1 MHSARFDILGIGN
14 AIVDILA
21 EVDDG
26 FLAEQGMIKGSMDLI
41 DAKRTDSLYAL
52 MPPAVQ
58 TSGGSVA
65 NTAAVAAQMGARTA
79 FIGVVADDQFGGV
92 FRHDIT
98 ASGVHYVTPPTD
110 QMLPSA
116 RCLIIVTPDG
126 QRTMNTFLG
135 ASSTLSPAY
144 LDHGLIADAAII
156 YLEGFLFYVPDSRD
170 ACLVAA
176 GVAHEAGR
184 RVAISLSDFL
194 CVERNLEAFRAM
206 VRDHVDI
213 VFANERELAALTG
226 CEDFEAGAEAIR
238 DQVEIAV
245 LTRGEHG
252 SVILRGAER
261 VEVPAEPTAVVDTT
275 GAGDA
280 YAAGFMAALVAGE
293 PLAVCGRCGARAAA
307 ETISRLGARPAR
319 RPALSAGMKRRGH
332 QGTGRP
338 R

>member
-1 MHSARFDILGIGN
+1 MVPARFDILGIGN

-41 DAKRTDSLYAL
+41 EAGRTDALYAL

-65 NTAAVAAQMGARTA
+65 NTAAVAAQMGARSA
-79 FIGVVADDQFGGV
+79 FIGVVADDEFGSI

-98 ASGVHYVTPPTD
+98 GSGVHYVTPPAD
-110 QMLPSA
+110 QSLPTA

-144 LDHGLIADAAII
+144 LDHVAIADSAII
-156 YLEGFLFYVPDSRD
+156 YLEGFLFYVPDSRES
-170 ACLVAA
+170 CVVAA
-176 GVAHEAGR
+176 RVAHEAGR

-213 VFANERELAALTG
+213 LFANEQELAALTG
-226 CEDFEAGAEAIR
+226 FADFETGTEGRAGAGG
-238 DQVEIAV
+238 D
-245 LTRGEHG
+245 
-252 SVILRGAER
+252 RGAH
-261 VEVPAEPTAVVDTT
+261 PG
-275 GAGDA
+275 GAWQRD
-280 YAAGFMAALVAGE
+280 
-293 PLAVCGRCGARAAA
+293 
-307 ETISRLGARPAR
+307 PAR
-319 RPALSAGMKRRGH
+319 RRARRRASRARG
-332 QGTGRP
+332 GA
-338 R
+338 

>member
-1 MHSARFDILGIGN
+1 MIPARFDILGIGN

-41 DAKRTDSLYAL
+41 DASRTDTLYAL

-79 FIGVVADDQFGGV
+79 FIGVVADDQFGGI

-98 ASGVHYVTPPTD
+98 ASGVHYVTPAVDDAQPT
-110 QMLPSA
+110 A

-144 LDHGLIADAAII
+144 LDHALIAASAIT
-156 YLEGFLFYVPDSRD
+156 YLEGFLFYVPDSRN
-170 ACLVAA
+170 ACLAA
-176 GVAHEAGR
+176 ARVAHEAGQR
-184 RVAISLSDFL
+184 IAISLSDFL
-194 CVERNLEAFRAM
+194 CVERNLDAFRAM

-213 VFANERELAALTG
+213 VFANELELAALTG
-226 CEDFEAGAEAIR
+226 FDDFEAGAQAIR
-238 DQVEIAV
+238 GLVEIAV
-245 LTRGEHG
+245 LTRGAHG

-261 VEVPAEPTAVVDTT
+261 VQVPAEPTAVIDTT

-280 YAAGFMAALVAGE
+280 YAAGFMTGLVAGE
-293 PLAVCGRCGARAAA
+293 PLAVCGRWGSRAAA
-307 ETISRLGARPAR
+307 ETISRMGARPPGDLR
-319 RPALSAGMKRRGH
+319 YLKG
-332 QGTGRP
+332 
-338 R
+338 

>member
-1 MHSARFDILGIGN
+1 MIPARFDILGIGN

-21 EVDDG
+21 EVDDS

-41 DAKRTDSLYAL
+41 DADRTDALYAL

-65 NTAAVAAQMGARTA
+65 NTAAVAAQMGARSA
-79 FIGVVADDQFGGV
+79 FIGVVADDQFGGI

-98 ASGVHYVTPPTD
+98 ASGVHYVTPATE
-110 QMLPSA
+110 QSLPSA

-135 ASSTLSPAY
+135 ASSTLSPAF
-144 LDHGLIADAAII
+144 LDPALIADSAIT
-156 YLEGFLFYVPDSRD
+156 YLEGFLFYVPDSRES
-170 ACLVAA
+170 CLVAA

-194 CVERNLEAFRAM
+194 CVERNLEAFRTV

-213 VFANERELAALTG
+213 LFANERELAALTG
-226 CEDFEAGAEAIR
+226 FDDFEAGAEAVR
-238 DQVEIAV
+238 GQVEIAV
-245 LTRGEHG
+245 LTRGAHG
-252 SVILRGAER
+252 SVILRAAER
-261 VEVPAEPTAVVDTT
+261 VEVAAEPTEVVDTT

-280 YAAGFMAALVAGE
+280 YAAGFMAGLVAGE
-293 PLAVCGRCGARAAA
+293 ALALCGRWGSRAAA
-307 ETISRLGARPAR
+307 ETISRMGARPPGDLR
-319 RPALSAGMKRRGH
+319 YLRG
-332 QGTGRP
+332 
-338 R
+338 

>member
-1 MHSARFDILGIGN
+1 MSPARFDILGIGN

-41 DAKRTDSLYAL
+41 DARRTDALYAL

-65 NTAAVAAQMGARTA
+65 NTAAVAAQIGARSA
-79 FIGVVADDQFGGV
+79 FIGVVADDQFGNI

-98 ASGVHYVTPPTD
+98 ASGVHYVTAPTD
-110 QMLPSA
+110 GALPSA

-135 ASSTLSPAY
+135 ASATLSPSF
-144 LDHGLIADAAII
+144 LDPALIAGSSIT
-156 YLEGFLFYVPDSRD
+156 YLEGFLFYVPQSRD
-170 ACLVAA
+170 ACLAAA
-176 GVAHEAGR
+176 GIAHEAGR

-206 VRDHVDI
+206 VRDHADI

-226 CEDFEAGAEAIR
+226 LEDFEAGAEAIR
-238 DQVEIAV
+238 GQVEIAV
-245 LTRGEHG
+245 LTRGARG

-261 VEVPAEPTAVVDTT
+261 VEVAAEPTEVVDTT

-280 YAAGFMAALVAGE
+280 YAAGFMAGLVAGE
-293 PLAVCGRCGARAAA
+293 SLAACGRWGARAAA
-307 ETISRLGARPAR
+307 ETISRMGARPPGDLR
-319 RPALSAGMKRRGH
+319 YLRV
-332 QGTGRP
+332 
-338 R
+338 

>member
-1 MHSARFDILGIGN
+1 MTPARFDILGIGN

-21 EVDDG
+21 EVDEA
-26 FLAEQGMIKGSMDLI
+26 FLAEQGMIKGSMELI
-41 DAKRTDSLYAL
+41 DARRTDNLYAL

-65 NTAAVAAQMGARTA
+65 NTAAVAAQMGARAA

-98 ASGVHYVTPPTD
+98 ASGVHYPTPPSTES
-110 QMLPSA
+110 LPTA
-116 RCLIIVTPDG
+116 RCLIIVSADG

-135 ASSTLSPAY
+135 VSRTLAPAN
-144 LDHGLIADAAII
+144 LDHALIAKSAIT
-156 YLEGFLFYVPDSRD
+156 YLEGFLFYVPDSQE
-170 ACLVAA
+170 ACLTAA
-176 GVAHEAGR
+176 RVAHEAGR

-206 VRDHVDI
+206 VRDHTDI

-226 CEDFEAGAEAIR
+226 FDDFEAGAEAIR
-238 DQVEIAV
+238 GQVEISA

-252 SVILRGAER
+252 SVIVRGDER
-261 VEVPAEPTAVVDTT
+261 VEVPAEPTRVVDTT

-293 PLAVCGRCGARAAA
+293 PLAVCGRWGSRAAA
-307 ETISRLGARPAR
+307 ETINRMGARPPGDLR
-319 RPALSAGMKRRGH
+319 YLRG
-332 QGTGRP
+332 
-338 R
+338 

>member
-1 MHSARFDILGIGN
+1 MIPARFDILGIGN

-41 DAKRTDSLYAL
+41 DAGRTDKLYAL

-65 NTAAVAAQMGARTA
+65 NTAAVAAQMGARAA
-79 FIGVVADDQFGGV
+79 FIGVVASDEFGQI

-98 ASGVHYVTPPTD
+98 ASGVHYVTPAADETLPT
-110 QMLPSA
+110 A

-135 ASSTLSPAY
+135 ASSTLCPAF
-144 LDHGLIADAAII
+144 LDHGVIADSAIT
-156 YLEGFLFYVPDSRD
+156 YLEGFLFYVPDSRES
-170 ACLVAA
+170 CHVAA
-176 GVAHEAGR
+176 RVAHEAGR

-213 VFANERELAALTG
+213 LFANERELAALTG
-226 CEDFEAGAEAIR
+226 SDDFETGAEAVR
-238 DQVEIAV
+238 GQVEIAV

-261 VEVPAEPTAVVDTT
+261 VEVAATATAVVDTT

-280 YAAGFMAALVAGE
+280 YAAGFMVGLVANE
-293 PLAVCGRCGARAAA
+293 PLAVCGRWGSRAAA
-307 ETISRLGARPAR
+307 ETISRMGARPPGDLR
-319 RPALSAGMKRRGH
+319 SMRG
-332 QGTGRP
+332 
-338 R
+338 

>member
-1 MHSARFDILGIGN
+1 MSPPRFDILGIGN

-21 EVDDG
+21 EVDDR
-26 FLAEQGMIKGSMDLI
+26 FLAEQGMIKGSMELI
-41 DAKRTDSLYAL
+41 DAVRTDALYEL

-65 NTAAVAAQMGARTA
+65 NTAAVAAQLGARSA

-98 ASGVHYVTPPTD
+98 ASGVHYPTPAASRTQPT
-110 QMLPSA
+110 A

-135 ASSTLSPAY
+135 VSSTLSPVH
-144 LDHGLIADAAII
+144 LDAELIADSAIS
-156 YLEGFLFYVPDSRD
+156 YLEGFLFYVPNSRE
-170 ACLVAA
+170 ACLAA
-176 GVAHEAGR
+176 ARVAHDAGR

-206 VRDHVDI
+206 VRDHTDI
-213 VFANERELAALTG
+213 LFANERELAALTG
-226 CEDFEAGAEAIR
+226 IDDFEAAAEAVR
-238 DQVEIAV
+238 GQVEIAA

-252 SVILRGAER
+252 SVIFRGGER
-261 VEVPAEPTAVVDTT
+261 VEVPAEPTTVVDTT

-280 YAAGFMAALVAGE
+280 YAAGFMAGLVAEE
-293 PLAVCGRCGARAAA
+293 PLAICGRWGSRAAA
-307 ETISRLGARPAR
+307 ETISRMGARPPEDLR
-319 RPALSAGMKRRGH
+319 HLRG
-332 QGTGRP
+332 
-338 R
+338 